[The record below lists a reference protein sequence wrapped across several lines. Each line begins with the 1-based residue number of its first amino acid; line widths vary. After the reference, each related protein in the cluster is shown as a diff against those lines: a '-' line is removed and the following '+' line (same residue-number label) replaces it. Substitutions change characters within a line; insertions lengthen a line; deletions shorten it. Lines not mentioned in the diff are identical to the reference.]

1 MRICFI
7 LSIHGITF
15 FLEKGFRRK
24 QFSIEV
30 TSFFLVAPVRPLKR
44 IAPTRTRP
52 DHPALEL
59 QLTDKKQSPTRV
71 SVDL

>member
-1 MRICFI
+1 MRICFV
-7 LSIHGITF
+7 LSIVGITF
-15 FLEKGFRRK
+15 LSKKGFRRK

-59 QLTDKKQSPTRV
+59 QLTDKKQSTHRA
-71 SVDL
+71 SVT